1 MRCSADAVVAAAHL
15 MRDSIRGLNRPSRAE
30 RIRDVFRRGPMTT
43 AQAIARFPQS
53 RTGVVQMLSDAK
65 QQGLLRRNEAG
76 QWELVEGRS

>member
-1 MRCSADAVVAAAHL
+1 

-53 RTGVVQMLSDAK
+53 RGTVVEMLGEARRH
-65 QQGLLRRNEAG
+65 GLIRRNEAG